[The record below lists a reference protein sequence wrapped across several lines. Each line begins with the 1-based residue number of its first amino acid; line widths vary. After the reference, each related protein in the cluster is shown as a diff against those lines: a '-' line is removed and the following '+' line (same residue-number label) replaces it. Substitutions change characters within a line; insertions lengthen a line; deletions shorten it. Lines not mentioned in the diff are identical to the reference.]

1 MIEEPD
7 KKTLDTAVGK
17 MIEEPERTREEPDE
31 KNVGYSSRKTITDAT
46 VKKLELEY
54 IIISGEQILM
64 G

>member
-1 MIEEPD
+1 
-7 KKTLDTAVGK
+7 